1 VSEMQPSAERPS
13 SPTPDGASRSTAR
26 DDARLLALPRAGAP
40 GGVPA
45 ATTYSTATPGR
56 ITAITAEHKAA
67 AMRRVN
73 HSGRAARMFFDWA
86 KSFVVAVGLFLVV
99 KTLFVE
105 AFKIPSGSMENTLL
119 VGDFLLVNK
128 LVYGAEVPF
137 TGRHLPRVEAPRRGD
152 VVVFQWPEDRT
163 KNFVKRLVGLP
174 GDTLS
179 MKGGVLYINGREQSE
194 DYVRRTEPDLDPAEA
209 DFRWQKNH
217 LVRTATAE
225 ARGGYHPSRNNWG
238 PLIVPAENYFVLG
251 DNRDNSLDSRYWG
264 FVPDSLVRGR
274 PILVYYSYAP
284 DTAHGAAWLTH
295 IRWRRIG
302 ERIH

>member
-1 VSEMQPSAERPS
+1 VSEAQAFSPEPELPPAPSALPPVPPAGSRGS
-13 SPTPDGASRSTAR
+13 ASGKAPLRA
-26 DDARLLALPRAGAP
+26 DALQALPRVTP
-40 GGVPA
+40 VTPA
-45 ATTYSTATPGR
+45 R
-56 ITAITAEHKAA
+56 LTAITAEQKAA
-67 AMRRVN
+67 AMQRVN
-73 HSGRAARMFFDWA
+73 RSGRTARFFFEWA
-86 KSFVVAVGLFLVV
+86 KIFVVAVALFLVV
-99 KTLFVE
+99 KTLLVE

-119 VGDFLLVNK
+119 VGDFLIVNK

-137 TGRHLPRVEAPRRGD
+137 TGRHLPRLRSPKRGD

-174 GDTLS
+174 GDTLEMRS
-179 MKGGVLYINGREQSE
+179 GVLFRNGLAQSE
-194 DYVRRTEPDLDPAEA
+194 NYVRRTEPDLDPAEA
-209 DFRWQKNH
+209 EFRWQRNH
-217 LVRTATAE
+217 LVRTAE
-225 ARGGYHPSRNNWG
+225 AQAGYHPSRNNWG
-238 PLIVPAENYFVLG
+238 PLIVPSANYFVLG

-302 ERIH
+302 ERIR

>member
-1 VSEMQPSAERPS
+1 MSAV
-13 SPTPDGASRSTAR
+13 TTTTTST
-26 DDARLLALPRAGAP
+26 
-40 GGVPA
+40 V
-45 ATTYSTATPGR
+45 TPGR
-56 ITAITAEHKAA
+56 LMSITAEQKAA
-67 AMRRVN
+67 AVRHVN
-73 HSGRAARMFFDWA
+73 RSGRAARLFFDWA

-99 KTLFVE
+99 KTIFVE

-137 TGRHLPRVEAPRRGD
+137 TGRHLPRVEAPGRGD
-152 VVVFQWPEDRT
+152 VVVFQWPEDRS

-179 MKGGVLYINGREQSE
+179 MKAGVLFVNGQALPEG
-194 DYVRRTEPDLDPAEA
+194 YVRRTEPDVDPAEA
-209 DFRWQKNH
+209 DFRWQRNH
-217 LVRTATAE
+217 LVRTAE
-225 ARGGYHPSRNNWG
+225 ARLRYHPSRNNWG
-238 PLIVPAENYFVLG
+238 PLIVPAGNYFVLG

-284 DTAHGAAWLTH
+284 DTAHGAAWLTQ

-302 ERIH
+302 ERIR